1 MDDPIDNKPPT
12 FWQMLHS
19 VMAAAFGV
27 QSGKN
32 RARDFTHGKPS
43 HFVLLGILAGSEMGY
58 AASMFYI
65 ITYAIIAM
73 GAFGIVILLSRNG
86 YEADQLNDLKGLS
99 TRHPWY
105 AFMMMLFLFS
115 MLII

>member
-1 MDDPIDNKPPT
+1 MKNRIREQARSHICFVFALIVYAYLSHTRDEGFMDDPVDNKPPT

-43 HFVLLGILAGSEMGY
+43 HFVILGILFTTVFALTLY
-58 AASMFYI
+58 
-65 ITYAIIAM
+65 
-73 GAFGIVILLSRNG
+73 GIV
-86 YEADQLNDLKGLS
+86 QLVVHLAK
-99 TRHPWY
+99 
-105 AFMMMLFLFS
+105 
-115 MLII
+115 I

>member
-1 MDDPIDNKPPT
+1 MDDPVNNKPPT

-43 HFVLLGILAGSEMGY
+43 HFVVLGILFTAVF
-58 AASMFYI
+58 ALAL
-65 ITYAIIAM
+65 
-73 GAFGIVILLSRNG
+73 FGIVKLVLLLTGGLAQQQLQAEGVTVGHRLADGRQCAEINSRCG
-86 YEADQLNDLKGLS
+86 PQ
-99 TRHPWY
+99 
-105 AFMMMLFLFS
+105 
-115 MLII
+115 

>member
-1 MDDPIDNKPPT
+1 MDDPVDNKPPT

-43 HFVLLGILAGSEMGY
+43 HFIFLGIAFTAVFAL
-58 AASMFYI
+58 
-65 ITYAIIAM
+65 TL
-73 GAFGIVILLSRNG
+73 FGIV
-86 YEADQLNDLKGLS
+86 QLVVHLAGV
-99 TRHPWY
+99 
-105 AFMMMLFLFS
+105 
-115 MLII
+115 